1 MSAASWGPS
10 CSVVPRSRCD
20 TRRRMEESGQA
31 YWSMWDGLLFPV
43 TADSMK
49 PKPYS
54 WGNTCPFCGGDVRLG
69 IRQQIANEAKP
80 DWLHQADGE
89 GEE

>member
-1 MSAASWGPS
+1 
-10 CSVVPRSRCD
+10 
-20 TRRRMEESGQA
+20 MEESGQA

-54 WGNTCPFCGGDVRLG
+54 WGDTCPFCGGAVRLG
-69 IRQQIANEAKP
+69 IRQQIASQA
-80 DWLHQADGE
+80 DWHHQADGE
-89 GEE
+89 GDE

>member
-1 MSAASWGPS
+1 
-10 CSVVPRSRCD
+10 
-20 TRRRMEESGQA
+20 MEESGQA